1 MNLVPQDMAT
11 SGNNEAAEFLMR
23 QKMTGKA
30 LLGGLHTSP
39 IAVTH
44 VPDDGEEFVETT
56 TIQPEP
62 VAREPGFHVADMVDY
77 EHTLQLEGDGFEVDD
92 DNLDEQEP
100 DQEDN
105 HGDMQQLDD
114 KTIFPDD
121 QPHDELDDELQT
133 LLQDDATVFPDE
145 TEDSQTEMPA
155 DDRTVFQD
163 DPLQGHHV
171 DDSDDGDDAVERD
184 LWTNAE
190 KRVQLPGIDMP
201 IGARKK
207 RRTA

>member
-1 MNLVPQDMAT
+1 MAT

-62 VAREPGFHVADMVDY
+62 VAREPGFHVA
-77 EHTLQLEGDGFEVDD
+77 D